1 MLRSSLQSS
10 SACSSQPCILCK
22 FNTVSR
28 PIWTTAGMCRELGG
42 VGDTRGRVKQYK
54 CAADVGAFTLF
65 GISGDLADI
74 IKVDDFI

>member
-1 MLRSSLQSS
+1 
-10 SACSSQPCILCK
+10 
-22 FNTVSR
+22 
-28 PIWTTAGMCRELGG
+28 MCRELGG
-42 VGDTRGRVKQYK
+42 VGDTHARVKQYK